1 MTVFS
6 TPLGSLLLA
15 AGLSLAA
22 LPAARAQ
29 LGPIPRDVVQFSAT
43 ATLEARQDQLSVTL
57 RATREGSDPA
67 VVQQQLKAVLDA
79 ALAEAR
85 PHAQPG
91 ALEVRSG
98 AFSLYPRSNRDGRIS
113 TWQGTAELVLS
124 GTELDRIAALSGRIQ
139 GMTVAQTAFGLSR
152 EQREKLEQQA
162 QALAI
167 ERFRARAG
175 EIARSFGFGSYSLR
189 EIHINSQDQG
199 AQIRPRFMA
208 MEAKAG
214 ISADAPLPV
223 EAGQAQVQVTV
234 SGAVQLK

>member
-1 MTVFS
+1 MKTFVNHLHHQHAGRQEMYRGRLVDCHEVPDRLHHVLAELQRRPVG
-6 TPLGSLLLA
+6 PLL
-15 AGLSLAA
+15 
-22 LPAARAQ
+22 
-29 LGPIPRDVVQFSAT
+29 
-43 ATLEARQDQLSVTL
+43 
-57 RATREGSDPA
+57 
-67 VVQQQLKAVLDA
+67 VQQQLKAVLDA

-91 ALEVRSG
+91 ALEVRTG

-152 EQREKLEQQA
+152 EQREALEQQA

-175 EIARSFGFGSYSLR
+175 EIARGFGFNTYSLR

>member
-1 MTVFS
+1 LHGWRETSWCVLCQGLLQPADFAGRHRPSAWPVPDFDILLQISTQSASALSQECPFDSGGSDMTVFS

-139 GMTVAQTAFGLSR
+139 GMTGR
-152 EQREKLEQQA
+152 R
-162 QALAI
+162 
-167 ERFRARAG
+167 
-175 EIARSFGFGSYSLR
+175 
-189 EIHINSQDQG
+189 
-199 AQIRPRFMA
+199 RP
-208 MEAKAG
+208 
-214 ISADAPLPV
+214 
-223 EAGQAQVQVTV
+223 
-234 SGAVQLK
+234 

>member
-1 MTVFS
+1 MKPIS
-6 TPLGSLLLA
+6 TPIGALLIA

-57 RATREGSDPA
+57 RATREGSDPV

-85 PHAQPG
+85 PQAQPG

-139 GMTVAQTAFGLSR
+139 GLTAIDEAVGRSTEMGRPMLCNIGLGGIDVVT
-152 EQREKLEQQA
+152 L
-162 QALAI
+162 QALSI
-167 ERFRARAG
+167 
-175 EIARSFGFGSYSLR
+175 
-189 EIHINSQDQG
+189 
-199 AQIRPRFMA
+199 
-208 MEAKAG
+208 
-214 ISADAPLPV
+214 IS
-223 EAGQAQVQVTV
+223 
-234 SGAVQLK
+234 